1 MSTNQEKPSVTIRT
15 TLNGHSSFN
24 EDDAI
29 KAGGVLVNQSNIQS
43 KASEMNAKYTKSVLD
58 EQIKKAKEAGIII
71 IESTNH
77 NEILKSI
84 ILAFKTGKQFA
95 FTRPV
100 TGSYVKN
107 MSSMA
112 RLIIEKDKED
122 NMRKNHM

>member
-1 MSTNQEKPSVTIRT
+1 MTNTQVTIKT
-15 TLNGHSSFN
+15 TVYGQSSFN
-24 EDDAI
+24 TDDAI
-29 KAGGVLVNQSNIQS
+29 KAGAVVVNQSNIQS
-43 KASEMNAKYTKSVLD
+43 KVNEMNAKYTKSVLD
-58 EQIKKAKEAGIII
+58 EQIKKAKEAGVIII
-71 IESTNH
+71 KSTNH

-84 ILAFKTGKQFA
+84 ILSFKTGKQFA